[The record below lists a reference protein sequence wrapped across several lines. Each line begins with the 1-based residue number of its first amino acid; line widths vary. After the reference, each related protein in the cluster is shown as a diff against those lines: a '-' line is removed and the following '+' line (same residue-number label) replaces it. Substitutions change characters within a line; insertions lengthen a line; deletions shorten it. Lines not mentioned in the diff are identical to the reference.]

1 MYSFKKSKSFL
12 PLVIIPLLLL
22 LNNCSDS
29 SEYGSQSD
37 YEKYGAGATSTTAD
51 TTSPTITSVSPV
63 DNTTSVAVNSTVAL
77 TFSEKMSTSTIST
90 NTSDTSCSGS
100 FQLSSD
106 NFTSC
111 VKMSAA
117 PTASNDNQ
125 TFTSTPADNLSTS
138 TTYKLQATTSVKDP
152 AGNALATAYTTNG
165 FTTASSSSSSS
176 SGSGTIQGSVI
187 SYSGSSAMSGVNV
200 SYALS
205 GTTVDNATTDSSGDF
220 TKSSLATGTYTLSYS
235 NSGYVDETQSA
246 TLATD
251 NQTLT
256 VAKLKMLSTSC
267 ASTGTISGTITNA
280 VSSANV
286 SGVAISIRRGLSTT
300 SGTVYNTATT
310 NGSGVY
316 SISSVARGWYTLQT
330 SKSGYS
336 DSTFH
341 VVSCGNVSS
350 QDSSISTTLASGAM
364 RIVLSWPTGSTAID
378 LDSHLQIPDNASSN
392 KHIYY
397 PTANKTFYYATNTNT
412 CGSCSS
418 SQLSDNVTLDR
429 DDDEAT
435 APPGTETISITAV
448 RSGNYSYSVHDYK
461 YRTVTSPDNISKSG
475 ATVKVYYNST
485 TTTYNAPN
493 SAGSLWT
500 VFTFTSSGGLV
511 EVGTMSDQSS
521 ASSIY

>member
-12 PLVIIPLLLL
+12 PLVIIPILLL
-22 LNNCSDS
+22 LNNCSDR
-29 SEYGSQSD
+29 SEYGAQSD

-63 DNTTSVAVNSTVAL
+63 DNTSSVAVNSTVAL

-90 NTSDTSCSGS
+90 NTSDTTCSGS
-100 FQLSSD
+100 LQLSSD
-106 NFTSC
+106 NFTTC

-267 ASTGTISGTITNA
+267 ASTGTISGTITDA

-286 SGVAISIRRGLSTT
+286 SSVAISIRRGLSTT

-310 NGSGVY
+310 DGSGAY
-316 SISSVARGWYTLQT
+316 SINSVARGWYTLQT

-364 RIVLSWPTGSTAID
+364 RIVLSWPTGSTAAD
-378 LDSHLQIPDNASSN
+378 LDSHLQIPDNSSGSF
-392 KHIYY
+392 HIYY
-397 PTANKTFYYATNTNT
+397 DTNVAGVNHKKYLY
-412 CGSCSS
+412 GA
-418 SQLSDNVTLDR
+418 SDNVTLDR
-429 DDDEAT
+429 DETSA
-435 APPGTETISITAV
+435 AGTETVSITAV
-448 RSGNYSYSVHDYK
+448 RSGNYSYSVHDYTNK
-461 YRTVTSPDNISKSG
+461 ANASISKLANSG
-475 ATVKVYYNST
+475 ASVKVYYNST
-485 TTTYNAPN
+485 TTTYNVPN
-493 SAGSLWT
+493 NAGTLWT

-511 EVGTMSDQSS
+511 EVGTMSYQS
-521 ASSIY
+521 AEASIY

>member
-12 PLVIIPLLLL
+12 PLVIIPILLL
-22 LNNCSDS
+22 LNNCSDR
-29 SEYGSQSD
+29 SEYGAQSD

-63 DNTTSVAVNSTVAL
+63 DNTSSVAVNSTVAL

-90 NTSDTSCSGS
+90 NTSDTTCSGS
-100 FQLSSD
+100 LQLSSD
-106 NFTSC
+106 NFTTC

-165 FTTASSSSSSS
+165 FTTASTSSSSS

-187 SYSGSSAMSGVNV
+187 SYSGSSAMSGVSV

-246 TLATD
+246 TLASD

-267 ASTGTISGTITNA
+267 ASTGTISGTITDA

-286 SGVAISIRRGLSTT
+286 SSVAISIRRGLSTT

-310 NGSGVY
+310 DGSGAY

-364 RIVLSWPTGSTAID
+364 RIVLSWPTGSTAAD
-378 LDSHLQIPDNASSN
+378 LDSHLQIPDNSSGSF
-392 KHIYY
+392 HIYY
-397 PTANKTFYYATNTNT
+397 DTNVAGVNHKKYLY
-412 CGSCSS
+412 GA
-418 SQLSDNVTLDR
+418 SDNVTLDR
-429 DDDEAT
+429 DETT
-435 APPGTETISITAV
+435 AAGTETVSITAV
-448 RSGNYSYSVHDYK
+448 RSGNYSYSVHDYTNK
-461 YRTVTSPDNISKSG
+461 ANASISKLANSG
-475 ATVKVYYNST
+475 ASVKVYYNST
-485 TTTYNAPN
+485 TTTYNVPN
-493 SAGSLWT
+493 NAGTLWT

-511 EVGTMSDQSS
+511 EVGTMSYQS
-521 ASSIY
+521 AEASIY

>member
-1 MYSFKKSKSFL
+1 MYLFKKSNSFIL
-12 PLVIIPLLLL
+12 LVITPLLLL

-29 SEYGSQSD
+29 SEYGTQSD
-37 YEKYGAGATSTTAD
+37 YIKLGADDTTAP
-51 TTSPTITSVSPV
+51 TVSAVSPT
-63 DNTTSVAVNSTVAL
+63 DNSTSVAVNSTVAL
-77 TFSEKMSTSTIST
+77 TFSEKISTSTIST

-125 TFTSTPADNLSTS
+125 TFTATPADNLSTS
-138 TTYKLQATTSVKDP
+138 TSYKLQATTTVKDP
-152 AGNALATAYTTNG
+152 AGNALAAAYTTNG
-165 FTTASSSSSSS
+165 FTTASTSSSSS

-187 SYSGSSAMSGVNV
+187 SYSGSSALSGVGV

-205 GTTVDNATTDSSGDF
+205 GTTVDNTTTDSSGDF

-330 SKSGYS
+330 SISGYS
-336 DSTFH
+336 DSTSH
-341 VVSCGNVSS
+341 VVSCGDVSS

-448 RSGNYSYSVHDYK
+448 RSGNYSYSVHDFT
-461 YRTVTSPDNISKSG
+461 YRGVTGPDNISKSG

-493 SAGSLWT
+493 SAGSLWS
-500 VFTFTSSGGLV
+500 VFSFTSSGGLV

-521 ASSIY
+521 EANVY

>member
-63 DNTTSVAVNSTVAL
+63 DNTSSVAVNSTVAL

-100 FQLSSD
+100 LQLSSD
-106 NFTSC
+106 NFTTC

-125 TFTSTPADNLSTS
+125 TFTATPADNLSTS
-138 TTYKLQATTSVKDP
+138 TSYKLQATTTVKDP
-152 AGNALATAYTTNG
+152 AGNALAAAYTTNG
-165 FTTASSSSSSS
+165 FTTASTSSSSS

-187 SYSGSSAMSGVNV
+187 SYSGSSALSGVGV

-205 GTTVDNATTDSSGDF
+205 GTTVDNTTTDSSGDF

-246 TLATD
+246 TLSTD

-267 ASTGTISGTITNA
+267 ASTGTVSGTITDA
-280 VSSANV
+280 VSSDNV

-310 NGSGVY
+310 DVNGAY
-316 SISSVARGWYTLQT
+316 SISNVARGWYTLQT
-330 SKSGYS
+330 SISGYS
-336 DSTFH
+336 ASTSH

-350 QDSSISTTLASGAM
+350 QDSSISSTLASGAM

-378 LDSHLQIPDNASSN
+378 LDSHLSIPDNSSN
-392 KHIYY
+392 SYHIYY
-397 PTANKTFYYATNTNT
+397 NNIKYVYSA
-412 CGSCSS
+412 
-418 SQLSDNVTLDR
+418 SDNVTLDR
-429 DDDEAT
+429 DERYA
-435 APPGTETISITAV
+435 PGTETVSITAV

>member
-63 DNTTSVAVNSTVAL
+63 DNTSSVAVNSTVAL

-90 NTSDTSCSGS
+90 NTSDTTCSGS
-100 FQLSSD
+100 LQLSSD
-106 NFTSC
+106 NFTTC

-165 FTTASSSSSSS
+165 FTTASTSSSSS

-187 SYSGSSAMSGVNV
+187 SYSGSSAMSGVSV

-246 TLATD
+246 TLASD

-267 ASTGTISGTITNA
+267 ASTGTISGTITDA

-286 SGVAISIRRGLSTT
+286 SSVAISIRRGLSTT

-310 NGSGVY
+310 DGSGAY

-364 RIVLSWPTGSTAID
+364 RIVLSWPTGSTAAD
-378 LDSHLQIPDNASSN
+378 LDSHLQIPDNSSGSF
-392 KHIYY
+392 HIYY
-397 PTANKTFYYATNTNT
+397 DTNVAGVNHKKYLY
-412 CGSCSS
+412 GA
-418 SQLSDNVTLDR
+418 SDNVTLDR
-429 DDDEAT
+429 DETSA
-435 APPGTETISITAV
+435 AGTETVSITAV
-448 RSGNYSYSVHDYK
+448 RSGNYSYSVHDYTNK
-461 YRTVTSPDNISKSG
+461 ANASISKLANSG
-475 ATVKVYYNST
+475 ASVKVYYNST
-485 TTTYNAPN
+485 TTTYNVPN
-493 SAGSLWT
+493 NAGTLWT

-511 EVGTMSDQSS
+511 EVGTMSYQS
-521 ASSIY
+521 AEASIY

>member
-29 SEYGSQSD
+29 SEYGAQSD

-77 TFSEKMSTSTIST
+77 TFSEKISTSTIST

-125 TFTSTPADNLSTS
+125 TFTATPADNLSTS
-138 TTYKLQATTSVKDP
+138 TSYKLQATTSVKDP

-187 SYSGSSAMSGVNV
+187 SYSGSSALSGVGV

-205 GTTVDNATTDSSGDF
+205 GTTVDNTTTDSSGDF

-267 ASTGTISGTITNA
+267 ASTGTVSGTITDA
-280 VSSANV
+280 VSSDNV

-310 NGSGVY
+310 DVNGAY
-316 SISSVARGWYTLQT
+316 SISNVARGWYTLQT
-330 SKSGYS
+330 SISGYS
-336 DSTFH
+336 ASTSH

-350 QDSSISTTLASGAM
+350 QDSSISSTLASGAM

-378 LDSHLQIPDNASSN
+378 LDSHLSIPDNSSN
-392 KHIYY
+392 SYHIYY
-397 PTANKTFYYATNTNT
+397 NNIKYVYSA
-412 CGSCSS
+412 
-418 SQLSDNVTLDR
+418 SDNVTLDR
-429 DDDEAT
+429 DERYA
-435 APPGTETISITAV
+435 PGTETVSITAV

>member
-12 PLVIIPLLLL
+12 PLVIIPILLL
-22 LNNCSDS
+22 LNNCSDR
-29 SEYGSQSD
+29 SEYGAQSD

-63 DNTTSVAVNSTVAL
+63 DNTSSVAVNSTVAL

-90 NTSDTSCSGS
+90 NTSDTTCSGS
-100 FQLSSD
+100 LQLSSD
-106 NFTSC
+106 NFTTC

-187 SYSGSSAMSGVNV
+187 SYSGSSAMSGVSV

-246 TLATD
+246 TLASD

-267 ASTGTISGTITNA
+267 ASTGTISGTITDA

-286 SGVAISIRRGLSTT
+286 SSVAISIRRGLSTT

-310 NGSGVY
+310 DGSGAY
-316 SISSVARGWYTLQT
+316 SINSVARGWYTLQT

-364 RIVLSWPTGSTAID
+364 RIVLSWPTGSTAAD
-378 LDSHLQIPDNASSN
+378 LDSHLQIPDNSSGSF
-392 KHIYY
+392 HIYY
-397 PTANKTFYYATNTNT
+397 DTNVAGVNHKKYLY
-412 CGSCSS
+412 GA
-418 SQLSDNVTLDR
+418 SDNVTLDR
-429 DDDEAT
+429 DETSA
-435 APPGTETISITAV
+435 AGTETVSITAV
-448 RSGNYSYSVHDYK
+448 RSGNYSYSVHDYTNK
-461 YRTVTSPDNISKSG
+461 ANASISKLANSG
-475 ATVKVYYNST
+475 ASVKVYYNST
-485 TTTYNAPN
+485 TTTYNVPN
-493 SAGSLWT
+493 NAGTLWT

-511 EVGTMSDQSS
+511 EVGTMSYQS
-521 ASSIY
+521 AEASIY

>member
-63 DNTTSVAVNSTVAL
+63 DNTSSVAVNSTVAL

-90 NTSDTSCSGS
+90 NTSDTTCSGS
-100 FQLSSD
+100 LQLSSD
-106 NFTSC
+106 NFTTC

-267 ASTGTISGTITNA
+267 ASTGTISGTITDA

-286 SGVAISIRRGLSTT
+286 SSVAISIRRGLSTT

-310 NGSGVY
+310 DGSGAY

-364 RIVLSWPTGSTAID
+364 RIVLSWPTGSTAAD
-378 LDSHLQIPDNASSN
+378 LDSHLQIPDNSSGSF
-392 KHIYY
+392 HIYY
-397 PTANKTFYYATNTNT
+397 DTNVAGVNHKKYLY
-412 CGSCSS
+412 GA
-418 SQLSDNVTLDR
+418 SDNVTLDR
-429 DDDEAT
+429 DETSA
-435 APPGTETISITAV
+435 AGTETVSITAV
-448 RSGNYSYSVHDYK
+448 RSGNYSYSVHDYTNK
-461 YRTVTSPDNISKSG
+461 ANASISKLANSG
-475 ATVKVYYNST
+475 ASVKVYYNST
-485 TTTYNAPN
+485 TTTYNVPN
-493 SAGSLWT
+493 NAGTLWT

-511 EVGTMSDQSS
+511 EVGTMSYQS
-521 ASSIY
+521 AEASIY

>member
-63 DNTTSVAVNSTVAL
+63 DNTSSVAVNSTVAL

-90 NTSDTSCSGS
+90 NTSDTTCSGS
-100 FQLSSD
+100 LQLSSD
-106 NFTSC
+106 NFTTC

-165 FTTASSSSSSS
+165 FTTASTSSSSS

-187 SYSGSSAMSGVNV
+187 SYSGSSAMSGVSV

-267 ASTGTISGTITNA
+267 ASTGTISGTITDA

-286 SGVAISIRRGLSTT
+286 SSVAISIRRGLSTT

-310 NGSGVY
+310 DGSGAY
-316 SISSVARGWYTLQT
+316 SINSVARGWYTLQT

-364 RIVLSWPTGSTAID
+364 RIVLSWPTGSTAAD
-378 LDSHLQIPDNASSN
+378 LDSHLQIPDNSSGSF
-392 KHIYY
+392 HIYY
-397 PTANKTFYYATNTNT
+397 DTNVAGVNHKKYLY
-412 CGSCSS
+412 GA
-418 SQLSDNVTLDR
+418 SDNVTLDR
-429 DDDEAT
+429 DETSA
-435 APPGTETISITAV
+435 AGTETVSITAV
-448 RSGNYSYSVHDYK
+448 RSGNYSYSVHDYTNK
-461 YRTVTSPDNISKSG
+461 ANASISKLANSG
-475 ATVKVYYNST
+475 ASVKVYYNST
-485 TTTYNAPN
+485 TTTYNVPN
-493 SAGSLWT
+493 NAGTLWT

-521 ASSIY
+521 ASSVY

>member
-63 DNTTSVAVNSTVAL
+63 DNTSSVAVNSTVAL
-77 TFSEKMSTSTIST
+77 TFSEKISTSTIST
-90 NTSDTSCSGS
+90 NTSDTTCSGS
-100 FQLSSD
+100 LQLSSD
-106 NFTSC
+106 NFTTC

-165 FTTASSSSSSS
+165 FTTASTSSSSS

-187 SYSGSSAMSGVNV
+187 SYSGSSAMSGVSV

-267 ASTGTISGTITNA
+267 ASTGTISGTITDA

-286 SGVAISIRRGLSTT
+286 SSVAISIRRGLSTT

-310 NGSGVY
+310 DGSGAY

-364 RIVLSWPTGSTAID
+364 RIVLSWPTGSTAAD
-378 LDSHLQIPDNASSN
+378 LDSHLQIPDNSSGSF
-392 KHIYY
+392 HIYY
-397 PTANKTFYYATNTNT
+397 DTNVAGVNHKKYLY
-412 CGSCSS
+412 GA
-418 SQLSDNVTLDR
+418 SDNVTLDR
-429 DDDEAT
+429 DETSA
-435 APPGTETISITAV
+435 AGTETVSITAV
-448 RSGNYSYSVHDYK
+448 RSGNYSYSVHDYTNK
-461 YRTVTSPDNISKSG
+461 ANASISKLANSG
-475 ATVKVYYNST
+475 ASVKVYYNST
-485 TTTYNAPN
+485 TTTYNVPN
-493 SAGSLWT
+493 NAGTLWT

-511 EVGTMSDQSS
+511 EVGTMSYQS
-521 ASSIY
+521 AEASIY

>member
-29 SEYGSQSD
+29 SEYGAQSD
-37 YEKYGAGATSTTAD
+37 YEKYGSGATSTTAD

-77 TFSEKMSTSTIST
+77 TFSEKISTSTIST

-100 FQLSSD
+100 LQLSSD

-125 TFTSTPADNLSTS
+125 TFTATPADNLSTS
-138 TTYKLQATTSVKDP
+138 TSYKLQATTTVKDP
-152 AGNALATAYTTNG
+152 AGNALAAAYTTNG
-165 FTTASSSSSSS
+165 FTTASSSSS

-187 SYSGSSAMSGVNV
+187 SYSGSSALSGVGV

-205 GTTVDNATTDSSGDF
+205 GTTVDNTTTDSSGDF

-330 SKSGYS
+330 SISGYS
-336 DSTFH
+336 DSTSH
-341 VVSCGNVSS
+341 VVSCGDVSS

-448 RSGNYSYSVHDYK
+448 RSGNYSYSVHDFT
-461 YRTVTSPDNISKSG
+461 YRGVTGPDNISKSG

-493 SAGSLWT
+493 SAGSLWS
-500 VFTFTSSGGLV
+500 VFSFTSSGGLV

-521 ASSIY
+521 ASSVY

>member
-63 DNTTSVAVNSTVAL
+63 DNTSSVAVNSTVAL

-90 NTSDTSCSGS
+90 NTSDTTCSGS
-100 FQLSSD
+100 LQLSSD

-187 SYSGSSAMSGVNV
+187 SYSGSSALSGVGV

-205 GTTVDNATTDSSGDF
+205 GTTVDNTTTDSSGDF

-267 ASTGTISGTITNA
+267 ASTGTISGTITDA

-286 SGVAISIRRGLSTT
+286 SSVAISIRRGLSTT

-364 RIVLSWPTGSTAID
+364 RIVLSWPTGSTAAD
-378 LDSHLQIPDNASSN
+378 LDSHLQIPDNSSGSF
-392 KHIYY
+392 HIYY
-397 PTANKTFYYATNTNT
+397 DTNVAGVNHKKYLY
-412 CGSCSS
+412 GA
-418 SQLSDNVTLDR
+418 SDNVTLDR
-429 DDDEAT
+429 DETSA
-435 APPGTETISITAV
+435 AGTETVSITAV
-448 RSGNYSYSVHDYK
+448 RSGNYSYSVHDYTNK
-461 YRTVTSPDNISKSG
+461 ANASISKLANSG
-475 ATVKVYYNST
+475 ASVKVYYNST
-485 TTTYNAPN
+485 TTTYNVPN
-493 SAGSLWT
+493 NAGTLWT

-511 EVGTMSDQSS
+511 EVGTMSYQS
-521 ASSIY
+521 AEASIY

>member
-77 TFSEKMSTSTIST
+77 TFSEKISTSTIST

-125 TFTSTPADNLSTS
+125 TFTATPADNLSTS
-138 TTYKLQATTSVKDP
+138 TSYKLQATTTVKDP
-152 AGNALATAYTTNG
+152 AGNALAAAYTTNG
-165 FTTASSSSSSS
+165 FTTASTSSSSS

-187 SYSGSSAMSGVNV
+187 SYSGSSALSGVGV

-205 GTTVDNATTDSSGDF
+205 GTTVDNTTTDSSGDF

-246 TLATD
+246 TLSTD

-267 ASTGTISGTITNA
+267 ASTGTVSGTITDA
-280 VSSANV
+280 VSSDNV

-310 NGSGVY
+310 DVNGAY
-316 SISSVARGWYTLQT
+316 SISNVARGWYTLQT
-330 SKSGYS
+330 SISGYS
-336 DSTFH
+336 ASTSH

-350 QDSSISTTLASGAM
+350 QDSSISSTLASGAM

-378 LDSHLQIPDNASSN
+378 LDSHLSIPDNSSN
-392 KHIYY
+392 SYHIYY
-397 PTANKTFYYATNTNT
+397 NNIKYVYSA
-412 CGSCSS
+412 
-418 SQLSDNVTLDR
+418 SDNVTLDR
-429 DDDEAT
+429 DERYA
-435 APPGTETISITAV
+435 PGTETVSITAV

>member
-63 DNTTSVAVNSTVAL
+63 DNTSSVAVNSTVAL
-77 TFSEKMSTSTIST
+77 TFSEKISTSTIST

-100 FQLSSD
+100 LQLSSD

-187 SYSGSSAMSGVNV
+187 SYSGSSALSGVGV

-205 GTTVDNATTDSSGDF
+205 GTTVDNTTTDSSGDF

-246 TLATD
+246 TLASD

-267 ASTGTISGTITNA
+267 ASTGTISGTITDA

-286 SGVAISIRRGLSTT
+286 SSVAISIRRGLSTT

-364 RIVLSWPTGSTAID
+364 RIVLSWPTGSTAAD
-378 LDSHLQIPDNASSN
+378 LDSHLQIPDNSSGSF
-392 KHIYY
+392 HIYY
-397 PTANKTFYYATNTNT
+397 DTNVAGVNHKKYLY
-412 CGSCSS
+412 GA
-418 SQLSDNVTLDR
+418 SDNVTLDR
-429 DDDEAT
+429 DETSA
-435 APPGTETISITAV
+435 AGTETVSITAV
-448 RSGNYSYSVHDYK
+448 RSGNYSYSVHDYTNK
-461 YRTVTSPDNISKSG
+461 ANASISKLANSG
-475 ATVKVYYNST
+475 ASVKVYYNST
-485 TTTYNAPN
+485 TTTYNVPN
-493 SAGSLWT
+493 NAGTLWT

-511 EVGTMSDQSS
+511 EVGTMSYQS
-521 ASSIY
+521 AEASIY

>member
-29 SEYGSQSD
+29 SEYGAQSD

-77 TFSEKMSTSTIST
+77 TFSEKISTSTIST

-100 FQLSSD
+100 LQLSSD

-125 TFTSTPADNLSTS
+125 TFTATPADNLSTS
-138 TTYKLQATTSVKDP
+138 TSYKLQATTTVKDP
-152 AGNALATAYTTNG
+152 AGNALAAAYTTNG
-165 FTTASSSSSSS
+165 FTTASTSSSSS

-187 SYSGSSAMSGVNV
+187 SYSGSSALSGVGV

-205 GTTVDNATTDSSGDF
+205 GTTVDNTTTDSSGDF

-267 ASTGTISGTITNA
+267 ASTGTVSGTITDA
-280 VSSANV
+280 VSSDNV

-310 NGSGVY
+310 DVNGAY
-316 SISSVARGWYTLQT
+316 SISNVARGWYTLQT
-330 SKSGYS
+330 SISGYS
-336 DSTFH
+336 ASTSH

-350 QDSSISTTLASGAM
+350 QDSSISSTLASGAM

-378 LDSHLQIPDNASSN
+378 LDSHLSIPDNSSN
-392 KHIYY
+392 SYHIYY
-397 PTANKTFYYATNTNT
+397 NNIKYVYSA
-412 CGSCSS
+412 
-418 SQLSDNVTLDR
+418 SDNVTLDR
-429 DDDEAT
+429 DERYA
-435 APPGTETISITAV
+435 PGTETVSITAV

>member
-1 MYSFKKSKSFL
+1 MYLFKKSNSFIL
-12 PLVIIPLLLL
+12 LVITPLLLL

-29 SEYGSQSD
+29 SEYGTQSD
-37 YEKYGAGATSTTAD
+37 YIKLGADDTTAP
-51 TTSPTITSVSPV
+51 TVSAVSPT
-63 DNTTSVAVNSTVAL
+63 DNSTSVAVNSTVAL
-77 TFSEKMSTSTIST
+77 TFSEKISTSTIST

-125 TFTSTPADNLSTS
+125 TFTATPADNLSTS
-138 TTYKLQATTSVKDP
+138 TSYKLQATTTVKDP
-152 AGNALATAYTTNG
+152 AGNALAAAYTTNG
-165 FTTASSSSSSS
+165 FTTASTSSSSS

-187 SYSGSSAMSGVNV
+187 SYSGSSALSGVGV

-205 GTTVDNATTDSSGDF
+205 GTTVDNTTTDSSGDF

-330 SKSGYS
+330 SISGYS
-336 DSTFH
+336 DSTSH
-341 VVSCGNVSS
+341 VVSCGDVSS

-397 PTANKTFYYATNTNT
+397 PTANNTFYYATNTNT

-448 RSGNYSYSVHDYK
+448 RSGNYSYSVHDFT
-461 YRTVTSPDNISKSG
+461 YRGVTGPDNISKSG

-493 SAGSLWT
+493 SAGSLWS
-500 VFTFTSSGGLV
+500 VFSFTSSGGLV

-521 ASSIY
+521 ASSVY

>member
-12 PLVIIPLLLL
+12 PLVIIPILLL
-22 LNNCSDS
+22 LNNCSDR
-29 SEYGSQSD
+29 SEYGAQSD

-63 DNTTSVAVNSTVAL
+63 DNTSSVAVNSTVAL

-90 NTSDTSCSGS
+90 NTSDTTCSGS
-100 FQLSSD
+100 LQLSSD
-106 NFTSC
+106 NFTTC

-165 FTTASSSSSSS
+165 FTTASTSSSSS

-187 SYSGSSAMSGVNV
+187 SYSGSSAMSGVSV

-246 TLATD
+246 TLASD

-267 ASTGTISGTITNA
+267 ASTGTISGTITDA

-286 SGVAISIRRGLSTT
+286 SSVAISIRRGLSTT

-310 NGSGVY
+310 DGSGAY

-364 RIVLSWPTGSTAID
+364 RIVLSWPTGSTAAD
-378 LDSHLQIPDNASSN
+378 LDSHLQIPDNSSGSF
-392 KHIYY
+392 HIYY
-397 PTANKTFYYATNTNT
+397 DTNVAGVNHKKYLY
-412 CGSCSS
+412 GA
-418 SQLSDNVTLDR
+418 SDNVTLDR
-429 DDDEAT
+429 DETSA
-435 APPGTETISITAV
+435 AGTETVSITAV
-448 RSGNYSYSVHDYK
+448 RSGNYSYSVHDYTNK
-461 YRTVTSPDNISKSG
+461 ANASISKLANSG
-475 ATVKVYYNST
+475 ASVKVYYNST
-485 TTTYNAPN
+485 TTTYNVPN
-493 SAGSLWT
+493 NAGTLWT

-511 EVGTMSDQSS
+511 EVGTMSYQS
-521 ASSIY
+521 AEASIY

>member
-1 MYSFKKSKSFL
+1 MYLFKKSNSFIL
-12 PLVIIPLLLL
+12 LVITPLLLL

-29 SEYGSQSD
+29 SEYGTQSD
-37 YEKYGAGATSTTAD
+37 YIKLGADDTTAP
-51 TTSPTITSVSPV
+51 TVSAVSPT
-63 DNTTSVAVNSTVAL
+63 DNSTSVAVNSTVAL
-77 TFSEKMSTSTIST
+77 TFSEKISTSTIST

-125 TFTSTPADNLSTS
+125 TFTATPADNLSTS
-138 TTYKLQATTSVKDP
+138 TSYKLQATTTVKDP
-152 AGNALATAYTTNG
+152 AGNSLAAAYTTNG
-165 FTTASSSSSSS
+165 FTTASTSSSSS
-176 SGSGTIQGSVI
+176 SGSGTIKGSVI
-187 SYSGSSAMSGVNV
+187 SYSGSSALSGVGV

-205 GTTVDNATTDSSGDF
+205 GTTVDNTTTDSSGDF

-246 TLATD
+246 TLSTD

-267 ASTGTISGTITNA
+267 ASTGTVSGTITDA
-280 VSSANV
+280 VSSDNV

-310 NGSGVY
+310 DVNGAY
-316 SISSVARGWYTLQT
+316 SISNVARGWYTLQT
-330 SKSGYS
+330 SISGYS
-336 DSTFH
+336 ASTSH

-350 QDSSISTTLASGAM
+350 QDSSISSTLASGAM

-378 LDSHLQIPDNASSN
+378 LDSHLSIPDNSSN
-392 KHIYY
+392 SYHIYY
-397 PTANKTFYYATNTNT
+397 NNIKYVYSA
-412 CGSCSS
+412 
-418 SQLSDNVTLDR
+418 SDNVTLDR
-429 DDDEAT
+429 DERYA
-435 APPGTETISITAV
+435 PGTETVSITAV

>member
-1 MYSFKKSKSFL
+1 MYLFKKSNSFIL
-12 PLVIIPLLLL
+12 LVITPLLLL

-29 SEYGSQSD
+29 SEYGTQSD
-37 YEKYGAGATSTTAD
+37 YIKLGADDTTAP
-51 TTSPTITSVSPV
+51 TVSAVSPT
-63 DNTTSVAVNSTVAL
+63 DNSTSVAVNSTVAL
-77 TFSEKMSTSTIST
+77 TFSEKISTSTIST

-125 TFTSTPADNLSTS
+125 TFTATPADNLSTS
-138 TTYKLQATTSVKDP
+138 TSYKLQATTTVKDP
-152 AGNALATAYTTNG
+152 AGNALAAAYTTNG
-165 FTTASSSSSSS
+165 FTTASTSSSSS

-187 SYSGSSAMSGVNV
+187 SYSGSSALSGVGV

-205 GTTVDNATTDSSGDF
+205 GTTVDNTTTDSSGDF

-246 TLATD
+246 TLSTD

-267 ASTGTISGTITNA
+267 ASTGTVSGTITDA
-280 VSSANV
+280 VSSDNV
-286 SGVAISIRRGLSTT
+286 SGVVISIRRGLSTT

-310 NGSGVY
+310 DVNGAY
-316 SISSVARGWYTLQT
+316 SISNVARGWYTLQT
-330 SKSGYS
+330 SISGYS
-336 DSTFH
+336 ASTSH

-350 QDSSISTTLASGAM
+350 QDSSISSTLASGAM

-378 LDSHLQIPDNASSN
+378 LDSHLSIPDNSSN
-392 KHIYY
+392 SYHIYY
-397 PTANKTFYYATNTNT
+397 NNIKYVYSA
-412 CGSCSS
+412 
-418 SQLSDNVTLDR
+418 SDNVTLDR
-429 DDDEAT
+429 DERYA
-435 APPGTETISITAV
+435 PGTETVSITAV

>member
-77 TFSEKMSTSTIST
+77 TFSEKISTSTIST

-187 SYSGSSAMSGVNV
+187 SYSGSSALSGVGV

-205 GTTVDNATTDSSGDF
+205 GTTVDNTTTDSSGDF

-267 ASTGTISGTITNA
+267 ASTGTISGTITDA

-286 SGVAISIRRGLSTT
+286 SSVAISIRRGLSTT

-364 RIVLSWPTGSTAID
+364 RIVLSWPTGSTAAD
-378 LDSHLQIPDNASSN
+378 LDSHLQIPDNSSGSF
-392 KHIYY
+392 HIYY
-397 PTANKTFYYATNTNT
+397 DTNVAGVNHKKYLY
-412 CGSCSS
+412 GA
-418 SQLSDNVTLDR
+418 SDNVTLDR
-429 DDDEAT
+429 DETSA
-435 APPGTETISITAV
+435 AGTETVSITAV
-448 RSGNYSYSVHDYK
+448 RSGNYSYSVHDYTNK
-461 YRTVTSPDNISKSG
+461 ANASISKLANSG
-475 ATVKVYYNST
+475 ASVKVYYNST
-485 TTTYNAPN
+485 TTTYNVPN
-493 SAGSLWT
+493 NAGTLWT

-511 EVGTMSDQSS
+511 EVGTMSYQS
-521 ASSIY
+521 AEASIY

>member
-1 MYSFKKSKSFL
+1 MYLFKKSNSFIL
-12 PLVIIPLLLL
+12 LVITPLLLL

-29 SEYGSQSD
+29 SEYGTQSD
-37 YEKYGAGATSTTAD
+37 YIKLGADDTTAP
-51 TTSPTITSVSPV
+51 TVSAVSPT
-63 DNTTSVAVNSTVAL
+63 DNSTSVAVNSTVAL
-77 TFSEKMSTSTIST
+77 TFSEKISTSTIST

-125 TFTSTPADNLSTS
+125 TFTATPADNLSTS
-138 TTYKLQATTSVKDP
+138 TSYKLQATTTVKDP
-152 AGNALATAYTTNG
+152 AGNALAAAYTTNG
-165 FTTASSSSSSS
+165 FTTASTSSSSS

-187 SYSGSSAMSGVNV
+187 SYSGSSALSGVGV

-205 GTTVDNATTDSSGDF
+205 GTTVDNTTTDSSGDF

-330 SKSGYS
+330 SISGYS
-336 DSTFH
+336 DSTSH
-341 VVSCGNVSS
+341 VVSCGDVSS

-448 RSGNYSYSVHDYK
+448 RSGNYSYSVHDFT
-461 YRTVTSPDNISKSG
+461 YRGVTGPDNISKSG

-493 SAGSLWT
+493 SAGSLWS
-500 VFTFTSSGGLV
+500 VFSFTSSGGLV

-521 ASSIY
+521 ASSVY

>member
-1 MYSFKKSKSFL
+1 MYLFKKSNSFIL
-12 PLVIIPLLLL
+12 LVITPLLLL

-29 SEYGSQSD
+29 SEYGTQSD
-37 YEKYGAGATSTTAD
+37 YIKLGADDTTAP
-51 TTSPTITSVSPV
+51 TVSAVSPT
-63 DNTTSVAVNSTVAL
+63 DNSTSVAVNSTVAL
-77 TFSEKMSTSTIST
+77 TFSEKISTSTIST

-100 FQLSSD
+100 LQLSSD

-125 TFTSTPADNLSTS
+125 TFTATPADNLSTS
-138 TTYKLQATTSVKDP
+138 TSYKLQATTTVKDP
-152 AGNALATAYTTNG
+152 AGNALAAAYTTNG
-165 FTTASSSSSSS
+165 FTTASTSSSSS

-187 SYSGSSAMSGVNV
+187 SYSGSSALSGVGV

-205 GTTVDNATTDSSGDF
+205 GTTVDNTTTDSSGDF

-246 TLATD
+246 TLSTD

-267 ASTGTISGTITNA
+267 ASTGTVSGTITDA
-280 VSSANV
+280 VSSDNV

-330 SKSGYS
+330 SISGYS
-336 DSTFH
+336 DSTSH
-341 VVSCGNVSS
+341 VVSCGDVSS

-448 RSGNYSYSVHDYK
+448 RSGNYSYSVHDFT
-461 YRTVTSPDNISKSG
+461 YRGVTGPDNISKSG

-493 SAGSLWT
+493 SAGSLWS
-500 VFTFTSSGGLV
+500 VFSFTSSGGLV

-521 ASSIY
+521 ASSVY

>member
-1 MYSFKKSKSFL
+1 MYLFKKSNSFIL
-12 PLVIIPLLLL
+12 LVITPLLLL

-29 SEYGSQSD
+29 SEYGTQSD
-37 YEKYGAGATSTTAD
+37 YIKLGADDTTAP
-51 TTSPTITSVSPV
+51 TVSAVSPT
-63 DNTTSVAVNSTVAL
+63 DNSTSVAVNSTVAL
-77 TFSEKMSTSTIST
+77 TFSEKISTSTIST

-125 TFTSTPADNLSTS
+125 TFTATPADNLSTS
-138 TTYKLQATTSVKDP
+138 TSYKLQATTSVKDP

-267 ASTGTISGTITNA
+267 ASTGTISGTITDA

-330 SKSGYS
+330 SISGYS
-336 DSTFH
+336 DSTSH
-341 VVSCGNVSS
+341 VVSCGDVSS

-378 LDSHLQIPDNASSN
+378 LDSHLSIPDNSSN
-392 KHIYY
+392 SYHIYY
-397 PTANKTFYYATNTNT
+397 NNIKYVYSA
-412 CGSCSS
+412 
-418 SQLSDNVTLDR
+418 SDNVTLDR
-429 DDDEAT
+429 DERYA
-435 APPGTETISITAV
+435 PGTETVSITAV